1 MKFNECVKLKS
12 CDNIITGMHLR
23 VPNRTPS
30 GAETAARVVYVIK
43 SEQLFP
49 LHERGAE
56 GVIKL
61 DLIES
66 RGPRGA
72 LHKISEAQSGA
83 HVSLFDSVCQNTTKH
98 STCMHAARRGGWKT
112 L

>member
-1 MKFNECVKLKS
+1 V
-12 CDNIITGMHLR
+12 
-23 VPNRTPS
+23 
-30 GAETAARVVYVIK
+30 ARVVYVIK

-49 LHERGAE
+49 LHVRGAE

-66 RGPRGA
+66 RGRARGPRGA

-98 STCMHAARRGGWKT
+98 AAQNIKRMENS